1 MTLSADKLLKLWI
14 PHNVSL
20 NPFTPMLNWRL
31 HVFLTKTLV
40 KTSWDMR
47 KLGTKTHF
55 AKWTHILPIKKAWV
69 CCYKSLFLLSPSPL
83 SSVDCV
89 ETKLEC
95 RTSTLGRRG
104 EGKCLILTRNS
115 ICVPRVLTRVVAIT
129 FKAVN
134 KTSWTHLLHSTILFF
149 RILQKKFEC
158 LDFFLGLL
166 SRVKRS
172 SNNPSFLLTSIR
184 TFTWH

>member
-1 MTLSADKLLKLWI
+1 
-14 PHNVSL
+14 
-20 NPFTPMLNWRL
+20 MLNWRL
-31 HVFLTKTLV
+31 HVFRTKPWS
-40 KTSWDMR
+40 KH
-47 KLGTKTHF
+47 LGTLEAARRHTLLNEL
-55 AKWTHILPIKKAWV
+55 ILILSLKKAWV
-69 CCYKSLFLLSPSPL
+69 CCYKSLFLLSLSPL

-95 RTSTLGRRG
+95 RTSTLHRGERG
-104 EGKCLILTRNS
+104 EGKCLILTSYS
-115 ICVPRVLTRVVAIT
+115 ICVLRVLTRVVAIT

-134 KTSWTHLLHSTILFF
+134 KTSLTHFLHSTILFF

-172 SNNPSFLLTSIR
+172 SNNPSFPLTSIR
-184 TFTWH
+184 NLHMTLACK